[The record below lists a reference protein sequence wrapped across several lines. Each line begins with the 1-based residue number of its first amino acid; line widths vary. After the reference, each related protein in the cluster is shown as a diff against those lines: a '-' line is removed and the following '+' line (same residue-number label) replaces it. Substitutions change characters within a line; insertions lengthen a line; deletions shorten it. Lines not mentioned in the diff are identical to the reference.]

1 MGMFFNVSLVIVG
14 IIGLDSF
21 LKNISKPRLLV
32 LILTPIFYLSLI
44 LLSISN
50 FPEKDFINPI
60 FKVIL
65 IFSLYLATIF
75 LFKNKTNYLKSFL
88 LLFLIF
94 DLFLEHNATIND
106 RKVLEKSFQA
116 QGKSYFDEDKVIV
129 EHINS
134 VDTSFLDLQRNHTL
148 NF

>member
-1 MGMFFNVSLVIVG
+1 LLFFLFFSPFLSFIFNGLQYPSYRWGMFFNVSLVIVG

-75 LFKNKTNYLKSFL
+75 LLKIK
-88 LLFLIF
+88 LII
-94 DLFLEHNATIND
+94 L
-106 RKVLEKSFQA
+106 KVFYY
-116 QGKSYFDEDKVIV
+116 YF
-129 EHINS
+129 
-134 VDTSFLDLQRNHTL
+134 
-148 NF
+148 